1 MKPKRRRRQIF
12 VFTAEEKKVAACIVA
27 ALALGLATRH
37 YRITHPTPPRAL
49 TAAEVRAEKAAQ
61 HKAGAKERSARTAQ
75 ALAQTTPVPTESEDD
90 DD

>member
-1 MKPKRRRRQIF
+1 MKPKRRRRQVF

-49 TAAEVRAEKAAQ
+49 TVEEARAEKTAQ
-61 HKAGAKERSARTAQ
+61 HRAAAKERSARTAE
-75 ALAQTTPVPTESEDD
+75 ALTRATPLPSESEDD